1 MQDQT
6 GMKRAHTAP
15 LFSIIIPAYGRAQLL
30 AEAIESVANQTV
42 RDFECIVVDDGSPDP
57 LKVVDEPRFRLIR
70 RERNDG
76 PAVARNA
83 GLRCAVGRNVIFLD
97 SDDLF
102 TPDRL
107 EIAIE
112 GLRRAPIAICW
123 RQTKD
128 GSLRA
133 NRSLE
138 GYVYDSILD
147 VSPPGIGQVAI
158 LRDLAP
164 AFDVQFAGI
173 EDVEWWLRLT
183 RTGPV
188 ATVSRP
194 GYVLRRHQGPW
205 NRNDFAARARC
216 GILLLEKHA
225 EYFQSHPRAASFRW
239 KKIGLASWREGDWH
253 LASIAFRNAF
263 RLRPRLDTLLHWGRS
278 ALVGRMR
285 SAA

>member
-6 GMKRAHTAP
+6 GTKNAHNVP
-15 LFSIIIPAYGRAQLL
+15 LFSIIIPAYGRAPLL

-42 RDFECIVVDDGSPDP
+42 RNFECIVVDDGSPEP
-57 LKVVDEPRFRLIR
+57 LEVVDDSRFRLIR
-70 RERNDG
+70 RQKNEG

-83 GLRCAVGRNVIFLD
+83 GLQDAVGRHVIFLD

-107 EIAIE
+107 EIATE

-123 RQTKD
+123 RQGKD

-133 NRSLE
+133 DRSLE
-138 GYVYDSILD
+138 GHVYDRILD
-147 VSPPGIGQVAI
+147 ESPPGIGQVAI
-158 LRDLAP
+158 LRNLVP
-164 AFDVQFAGI
+164 AFDVQFSGI

-183 RTGPV
+183 RAGPV
-188 ATVSRP
+188 ATVSRA
-194 GYVLRRHQGPW
+194 GYVLRRHQGPR
-205 NRNDFAARARC
+205 NRNDFAARAKC
-216 GILLLEKHA
+216 GFLLLEKHA
-225 EYFQSHPRAASFRW
+225 EYFRSHPRAASFRW

-263 RLRPRLDTLLHWGRS
+263 HLRPRLDTLLHWGRS
-278 ALVGRMR
+278 ALVGWMR
-285 SAA
+285 FAR